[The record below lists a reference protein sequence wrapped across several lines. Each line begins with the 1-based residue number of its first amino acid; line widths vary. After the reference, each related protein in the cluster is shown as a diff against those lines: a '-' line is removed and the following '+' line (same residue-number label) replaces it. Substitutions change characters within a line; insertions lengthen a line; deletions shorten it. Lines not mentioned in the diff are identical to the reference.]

1 MKPSRSNHAC
11 RRSRDD
17 AAKWRRHDLRQAC
30 PPKMHWTKQL
40 DSSSLPIRS
49 WCADVEPGALVQAE
63 NLSRHPA
70 LFSHVA
76 LMPDCHQG
84 YGMPIG
90 GVVAAD
96 AAVIPAAVGVDIGC
110 GMRAVETDLPAERF
124 ADIRVRRALQER
136 LKERIPVGEGVSHK
150 EQQKWEGFEEYL
162 GNNGQ
167 VRDWCCA
174 LDRRNLGTLGGGNH
188 FVELQRSTPVDGSA
202 GEPEGGAKVW
212 LMIHSG
218 SRNLGKRIE
227 EHYHRIAAK
236 RCGHYRVRLPD
247 PDLAFL
253 PIEEPDGH
261 DYFRDM
267 LLALRYAEENRR
279 RMMAAFKEAVAE
291 FAPEATFLRE
301 LDVHHN
307 YAAFEEHFGKKVC
320 VHRKGATSAKRDELG
335 IIPGSMGAASYIVR
349 GLGNPDSF
357 ESCSHGAGRKMSR
370 IAACTTL
377 TPEQCDAALDGI
389 VYERWHPY
397 RKFGKA
403 KGRLDLSEAPQ
414 AYKDIED
421 VIRSERD
428 LVEPLVRLVP
438 MSSLKG

>member
-1 MKPSRSNHAC
+1 
-11 RRSRDD
+11 
-17 AAKWRRHDLRQAC
+17 
-30 PPKMHWTKQL
+30 MHWTKQL
-40 DSSSLPIRS
+40 DPSSLPIRS
-49 WCADVEPGALVQAE
+49 WCADVEPGALTQAE

-136 LKERIPVGEGVSHK
+136 LKDRIPVGEGVSHPDRQ
-150 EQQKWEGFEEYL
+150 EWDGFESYIA
-162 GNNGQ
+162 NNEARAGL
-167 VRDWCCA
+167 WPA
-174 LDRRNLGTLGGGNH
+174 KLDRMNLGTLGGGNH
-188 FVELQRSTPVDGSA
+188 FVELQRSTALDGD

-227 EHYHRIAAK
+227 EHYHRRAAALCA
-236 RCGHYRVRLPD
+236 RYRVRLPD

-253 PIEEPDGH
+253 PIEEAEGH
-261 DYFRDM
+261 DYFTDM
-267 LLALRYAEENRR
+267 LFALRYAEENRC
-279 RMMAAFKEAVAE
+279 RMMAAFKETVAE
-291 FAPEATFLRE
+291 FAPEATFVRE

-307 YAAFEEHFGKKVC
+307 YAAFETHFGKKVC
-320 VHRKGATSAKRDELG
+320 VHRKGATSAKKDELG

-377 TPEQCDAALDGI
+377 TPEQCDAALEGI
-389 VYERWHPY
+389 VYERWHAY
-397 RKFGKA
+397 KKFGKA

-421 VIRSERD
+421 VIRSESD